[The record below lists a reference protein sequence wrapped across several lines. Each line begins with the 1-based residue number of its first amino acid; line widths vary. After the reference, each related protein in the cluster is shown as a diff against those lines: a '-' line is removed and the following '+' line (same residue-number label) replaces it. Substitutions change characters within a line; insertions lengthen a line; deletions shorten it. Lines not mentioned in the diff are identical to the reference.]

1 LADEGGAVM
10 TTFDFN
16 EEVTPQEWFVEDLIP
31 KGSIVGVIAQST
43 SGKSTFVNAMIV
55 YALAGKPFLKLPT
68 EKTDVLLIDQDSQE
82 KGLKLR
88 LKRLHKQI
96 SNGNDAKL
104 FFKYMSHLYL
114 KDGSIYEAINKYPSA
129 NLVVID
135 AYHKIGG
142 INFDFNSI
150 NSVAT
155 AFEQLKTKCCTN
167 NNRTIIILHHAS
179 EKTDQELTADD
190 YMTTNDFSKL
200 AMGSSAF
207 IESTDCYYIISSPN
221 RGSYLRQIFIRGI
234 SKRVMIPSDPFCVNV
249 EQEDPETMDV
259 TFGGLWHPKAPESA
273 EHVKLYLE
281 AINNTVTINDL
292 VKHFEG
298 QYTRYHCEKALKWL
312 ERKGQAKYTVEAS
325 NRFRWGL
332 VEQKE
337 DKPNG
342 IS

>member
-1 LADEGGAVM
+1 M
-10 TTFDFN
+10 TKFNFN
-16 EEVTPQEWFVEDLIP
+16 EEITPQEWFIEGLIP

-43 SGKSTFVNAMIV
+43 SGKSTFVNAMMMYV
-55 YALAGKPFLKLPT
+55 LAGRPFLKRPT

-96 SNGNDAKL
+96 SKGNDADL
-104 FFKYMSHLYL
+104 FFKYMGKLYF
-114 KDGSIYEAINKYPSA
+114 KDGSIYEAINKHPSA

-135 AYHKIGG
+135 AYHKVGG
-142 INFDFNSI
+142 TNFDFNSI

-167 NNRTIIILHHAS
+167 NNRTVIIIHHAS

-190 YMTTNDFSKL
+190 YMTTGDFSKL

-207 IESTDCYYIISSPN
+207 IESTDCYYIIASPN
-221 RGSYLRQIFIRGI
+221 KGGCLEKIFVRGI
-234 SKRVMIPSDPFCVNV
+234 SKRVMIPNEPFFVNV
-249 EQEDPETMDV
+249 EQDDPETMDV
-259 TFGGLWHPKAPESA
+259 TYGDLWYPKEPESVQ
-273 EHVKLYLE
+273 HVKLYFDSVTHT
-281 AINNTVTINDL
+281 ATINDL

-298 QYTRYHCEKALKWL
+298 QYTRYHFEKALKWL
-312 ERKGQAKYTVEAS
+312 EIRGLAKYTVEAS
-325 NRFRWGL
+325 NRFRWEL
-332 VEQKE
+332 VEQKDGE
-337 DKPNG
+337 QNG